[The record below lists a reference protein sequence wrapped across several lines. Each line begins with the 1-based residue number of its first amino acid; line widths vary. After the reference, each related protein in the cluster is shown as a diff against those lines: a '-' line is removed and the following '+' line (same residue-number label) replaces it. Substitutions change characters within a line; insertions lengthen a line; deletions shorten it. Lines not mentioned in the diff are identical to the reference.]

1 MSTTVI
7 IGASRGIGYQFI
19 QTLTAE
25 GATVIATAR
34 NTTDLES
41 KIRTDNILNTHVIE
55 ADLTSSTS
63 LSTAAKSTS
72 SLTNG
77 QIDHLIINGA
87 YLSPTGGKNPTDFTS
102 NPAFFLEELNK
113 SNEANIAGP
122 LFAINAFLPLLRAG
136 KEKRVTYISSGA
148 ADLSETL
155 ETRIANSVPYI
166 VSKAGGNIVIAKF
179 AAELKDEGFTF
190 LSIAPG
196 AVATETLM
204 DMSIYTEEEKAKFQL
219 MFVRMMEKYPEWKG
233 PVSPEESVKRILN
246 VVKNSKVE
254 QSGQFLSYWGNTE
267 QWL

>member
-1 MSTTVI
+1 MLHYI
-7 IGASRGIGYQFI
+7 PIPGSRSSLLTSYNTAHTRTRTCHTAKAHHPQYQFI

-204 DMSIYTEEEKAKFQL
+204 DMSICEWC
-219 MFVRMMEKYPEWKG
+219 FVFALG
-233 PVSPEESVKRILN
+233 S
-246 VVKNSKVE
+246 
-254 QSGQFLSYWGNTE
+254 
-267 QWL
+267 WLG

>member
-1 MSTTVI
+1 MLHCIPTP
-7 IGASRGIGYQFI
+7 GSRSCLLTPYNITHTRTRTRTCTCHTSKADHPQYQFI
-19 QTLTAE
+19 QTLSAE

-34 NTTDLES
+34 NATDLES
-41 KIRTDNILNTHVIE
+41 KIRTDNIPNTHVIE
-55 ADLTSSTS
+55 ADLTSATS
-63 LSTAAKSTS
+63 LSAAAKSTS
-72 SLTNG
+72 SLTAG

-113 SNEANIAGP
+113 SNEANVAGP

-204 DMSIYTEEEKAKFQL
+204 DMSICEWC
-219 MFVRMMEKYPEWKG
+219 FVIVLG
-233 PVSPEESVKRILN
+233 S
-246 VVKNSKVE
+246 
-254 QSGQFLSYWGNTE
+254 
-267 QWL
+267 WLG